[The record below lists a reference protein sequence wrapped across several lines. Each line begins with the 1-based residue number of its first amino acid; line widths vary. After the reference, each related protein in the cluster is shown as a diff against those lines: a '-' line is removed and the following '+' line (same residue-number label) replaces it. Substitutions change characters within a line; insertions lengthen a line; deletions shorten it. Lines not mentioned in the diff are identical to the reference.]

1 MRSRFALL
9 LQVLLILVAL
19 TACQFSPSQADR
31 PESSEAK
38 RLMQGVWTDEDTES
52 VVFKMEGD
60 SVYYP
65 DSTSMPAYF
74 KVIDDSLYL
83 GNMASYLI
91 VKHSEHLLW
100 IKDHNGILVKLA
112 KNVEDED
119 ETVFEESKPQVL
131 TADALNSDTVVYY
144 KGRQYHLYVTV
155 NPTKSKVECR
165 AVNEDGIEV
174 ENAYYDNIVHVS
186 VFQSGQRLFTQ
197 NFNKQHYR
205 QKLPDQFLE
214 QSILNNMEFD
224 GVDEHGFHFKASVC
238 TPGSASC
245 YQIDHVVSFDGKL
258 STQLLE

>member
-1 MRSRFALL
+1 MRKSLNNLSMRSQFALL

-83 GNMASYLI
+83 GNTASYLI

-131 TADALNSDTVVYY
+131 TADALNSDTVV
-144 KGRQYHLYVTV
+144 V
-155 NPTKSKVECR
+155 
-165 AVNEDGIEV
+165 
-174 ENAYYDNIVHVS
+174 
-186 VFQSGQRLFTQ
+186 
-197 NFNKQHYR
+197 
-205 QKLPDQFLE
+205 LPFFCHNLR
-214 QSILNNMEFD
+214 
-224 GVDEHGFHFKASVC
+224 
-238 TPGSASC
+238 
-245 YQIDHVVSFDGKL
+245 
-258 STQLLE
+258 